1 MFYSKGYS
9 LERMSEFLTTTS
21 QGVYGIPLGVSA
33 SYIIL
38 FSIYGIA
45 TKIAP
50 IALALIMF
58 GLGLGLTVNDFLRV
72 VKIPRDFLVGFL
84 CQVILLPIIAF
95 ILIKIIP
102 MPLEIALGVM
112 VIAAAPGGVTSNV
125 LTKFANGDVAL
136 SVSLT
141 AIVSILSIL
150 TVPFII
156 FTSADLLGVS
166 EINREISMTSMSL
179 KMFFVVTVPVIF
191 GMVVR
196 SLMTDFITRKTLI
209 VQRIS
214 VILFMIVFI
223 SIWVEEW
230 DRIISFITRAGLV
243 AFILNIVMI
252 FTGYYVAKYF
262 TSGVAQRK
270 CISLECGLQNGTL
283 AVFVATQLF
292 DNIVFMVPT
301 AAYALIMFVT
311 SIFFVLIVRKIN

>member
-1 MFYSKGYS
+1 M
-9 LERMSEFLTTTS
+9 E
-21 QGVYGIPLGVSA
+21 
-33 SYIIL
+33 
-38 FSIYGIA
+38 IA

-50 IALALIMF
+50 IALAIIML

-72 VKIPRDFLVGFL
+72 VKIPRDFLVGFF

-179 KMFFVVTVPVIF
+179 KMFFVVTIPVIF
-191 GMVVR
+191 GMIVR
-196 SLMTDFITRKTLI
+196 SLMKDFIVTKTLI
-209 VQRIS
+209 IQRIS

-230 DRIISFITRAGLV
+230 DRIISFIARAGLV

-252 FTGYYVAKYF
+252 FIGYYVAKYF

-283 AVFVATQLF
+283 AVFAATQLF

>member
-1 MFYSKGYS
+1 M
-9 LERMSEFLTTTS
+9 E
-21 QGVYGIPLGVSA
+21 
-33 SYIIL
+33 
-38 FSIYGIA
+38 IA

-50 IALALIMF
+50 LALAIIMF
-58 GLGLGLTVNDFLRV
+58 GLGLGLTINDFLRV
-72 VKIPRDFLVGFL
+72 IKVPVDFIVGFF

-102 MPLEIALGVM
+102 MPIEIALGVM
-112 VIAAAPGGVTSNV
+112 IIAAAPGGVTSNV
-125 LTKFANGDVAL
+125 LTKFADGDVAL
-136 SVSLT
+136 SVTLT

-156 FTSADLLGVS
+156 FTSADILGIT

-179 KMFFVVTVPVIF
+179 KMFLVVTIPVLF
-191 GMVVR
+191 GMIIR
-196 SLMTDFITRKTLI
+196 SLMTDFIVSKTLI

-214 VILFMIVFI
+214 IILFMIVFI
-223 SIWVEEW
+223 SIWIEEW
-230 DRIISFITRAGLV
+230 DRIISFIARAGLV
-243 AFILNIVMI
+243 SFILNIIMI
-252 FTGYYVAKYF
+252 LLGYYVAKYF

-292 DNIVFMVPT
+292 DDIIFMVPT